1 LIAERNPPA
10 ILVAIVAMFL
20 ACGHALRADAD
31 VPNQT
36 KQGSSTA
43 DATISSLNLP
53 DPLIMNDGQP
63 VKTVAQWRIRR
74 EEMKKILLEN
84 FIGEIPPAPGNVE
97 GTVTASTP
105 VLGGKVVFRQI
116 DLKFGPDQKLALRIA
131 IFTPVGAGP
140 FPTFVQPNFFET
152 PHFPDKTPEAA
163 NPTPTP
169 TQTEIQRRFAEW
181 RRRMTDPEALALA
194 DKDLFDR
201 GYALATYG
209 YTQSAID
216 NPTQHSTGY
225 FLAYP
230 KMTWGGLGVFAWTMS
245 RCVDY
250 LETLPYIDHSKL
262 IAVGHSRLGKTALI
276 AGAMD
281 ERFALVAPV
290 GSGAAGTGLF
300 RVNGAAR
307 EGKEGLEEYVRS
319 FPYHVSP
326 KLPQYAGHVDS
337 LPFDQHWMIAMV
349 APRPL
354 ISAEGLNDQFCN
366 GKASKASY
374 LAALPVYKFLNA
386 GENLGINYRP
396 GTHAFTPDDWQA
408 ILDFADSRLLGKPV
422 SRRFDQ
428 FPPDDQLK

>member
-1 LIAERNPPA
+1 MSPNHR
-10 ILVAIVAMFL
+10 ILLAAIVATSMSGL
-20 ACGHALRADAD
+20 HVLGAGPDAGS
-31 VPNQT
+31 QAQ
-36 KQGSSTA
+36 QGPA
-43 DATISSLNLP
+43 VVGAAILGLNLP

-63 VKTVAQWRIRR
+63 VTTDAQWKIRR

-84 FIGEIPPAPGNVE
+84 LIGELPPPPGNVE
-97 GTVTASTP
+97 GTETSST
-105 VLGGKVVFRQI
+105 LLAGGKVLFREI
-116 DLKFGPDQKLALRIA
+116 TLRFGPDQKLTLKIAL
-131 IFTPVGAGP
+131 FTPVGQGP

-152 PHFPDKTPEAA
+152 PHFPDKAPGAA
-163 NPTPTP
+163 SPTPTP
-169 TQTEIQRRFAEW
+169 VLDENQRRFAEW
-181 RRRMTDPEALALA
+181 RKRMTNPDSVALA

-230 KMTWGGLGVFAWTMS
+230 TATWGGLGCFAWTMS

-250 LETLPYIDHSKL
+250 LETLPYVDHSKL
-262 IAVGHSRLGKTALI
+262 IAVGHSRLGKTTLI
-276 AGAMD
+276 AGALD
-281 ERFALVAPV
+281 ERFAMVAPI
-290 GSGAAGTGLF
+290 GSGCAGTGLF

-307 EGKEGLEEYVRS
+307 QGKEGLEEYVRS

-326 KLPQYAGHVDS
+326 NLPKYAGHADT
-337 LPFDQHWMIAMV
+337 LPFDQHWLIALV

-354 ISAEGLNDQFCN
+354 ISAEGLSDQFCN

-386 GENLGINYRP
+386 EDNLGINYRP

-408 ILDFADSRLLGKPV
+408 VLDFADSRLLGKQV

-428 FPPDDQLK
+428 LPPDDQLN

>member
-1 LIAERNPPA
+1 MTERTPPA
-10 ILVAIVAMFL
+10 ILVAIVAMYL
-20 ACGHALRADAD
+20 TCGHVLRADAD

-36 KQGSSTA
+36 KKGSSTT

-63 VKTVAQWRIRR
+63 VKTVAQWRICR

-84 FIGEIPPAPGNVE
+84 FIGEMPPMPGNVE
-97 GTVTASTP
+97 GAVTASTP
-105 VLGGKVVFRQI
+105 VLGGKVVVRQI
-116 DLKFGPDQKLALRIA
+116 DLKFGPDQKLTLKIA

-152 PHFPDKTPEAA
+152 PHFPDKATEAA

-169 TQTEIQRRFAEW
+169 AQDANQRRFAEW
-181 RRRMTDPEALALA
+181 RRRMTDPDALALA

-230 KMTWGGLGVFAWTMS
+230 NMTWGGLGVFAWTMS

-250 LETLPYIDHSKL
+250 LETLPYLDHSKL
-262 IAVGHSRLGKTALI
+262 IDSRLGKTALI
-276 AGAMD
+276 AGAID

-290 GSGAAGTGLF
+290 GSGCAGTGLF
-300 RVNGAAR
+300 RINGAAR
-307 EGKEGLEEYVRS
+307 EGMEGLEEYVRS

-326 KLPQYAGHVDS
+326 KLPQYAGHADS
-337 LPFDQHWMIAMV
+337 LPFDQHWMIALV

-354 ISAEGLNDQFCN
+354 ISAEGLSDQYCN

-374 LAALPVYKFLNA
+374 YASLQVYKFLNA
-386 GENLGINYRP
+386 EDNLGINYRP
-396 GTHAFTPDDWQA
+396 GTHAYTPDDWRA

-428 FPPDDQLK
+428 VPPDDQLEYRII

>member
-1 LIAERNPPA
+1 MAMQKPQTFLIIILAAFASCAHAQGAEAAAGNQPQQITPA
-10 ILVAIVAMFL
+10 TRVAV
-20 ACGHALRADAD
+20 
-31 VPNQT
+31 
-36 KQGSSTA
+36 
-43 DATISSLNLP
+43 SSLNLP
-53 DPLIMNDGQP
+53 DPLVMNDGVP
-63 VKTVAQWRIRR
+63 VTTAEQWTLRR
-74 EEMKKILLEN
+74 EEMRKILLEN
-84 FIGEIPPAPGNVE
+84 LIGELPPAPGNVE
-97 GTVTASTP
+97 GKETSSTLLAGGTV
-105 VLGGKVVFRQI
+105 LFRQI
-116 DLKFGPDQKLALRIA
+116 DLKFGPDQKLTLKIALL
-131 IFTPVGAGP
+131 TPVGKGP

-169 TQTEIQRRFAEW
+169 TQDENQRRFAEW
-181 RRRMTDPEALALA
+181 RRRMTDPESLAVA
-194 DKDLFDR
+194 DKALFER

-230 KMTWGGLGVFAWTMS
+230 NMSWGGLGVYAWTMS

-250 LETLPYIDHSKL
+250 LETLAYIDHSKL

-276 AGAMD
+276 AGALD
-281 ERFALVAPV
+281 ERFALVAPI
-290 GSGAAGTGLF
+290 GSGCAGTGLF

-307 EGKEGLEEYVRS
+307 QGKEGLEEYIRS

-326 KLPQYAGHVDS
+326 NLPKYAGRADS
-337 LPFDQHWMIAMV
+337 LPFDQHWLIALV

-354 ISAEGLNDQFCN
+354 ISAEGLSDQFCN

-374 LAALPVYKFLNA
+374 LAALPVYNFLHA
-386 GENLGINYRP
+386 EDDLGINYRP

-408 ILDFADSRLLGKPV
+408 VLDFADSRLLGKAIA
-422 SRRFDQ
+422 RRFDQ

>member
-1 LIAERNPPA
+1 MSMRKQQA
-10 ILVAIVAMFL
+10 ILVVVL
-20 ACGHALRADAD
+20 AAFMTHAHALGAGAEVGNQAQQGSTAAD
-31 VPNQT
+31 VT
-36 KQGSSTA
+36 V
-43 DATISSLNLP
+43 SSLNLP
-53 DPLIMNDGQP
+53 DPLIMNDGRP
-63 VKTVAQWRIRR
+63 VTTAAQWRLRR
-74 EEMKKILLEN
+74 EEMRKILLEN
-84 FIGEIPPAPGNVE
+84 LIGELPPSPGNVE
-97 GTVTASTP
+97 GKETASTLLP
-105 VLGGKVVFRQI
+105 GGKVLFRQI
-116 DLKFGPDQKLALRIA
+116 DLKFGPDQKLALKIA
-131 IFTPVGAGP
+131 LFTPVGTGP

-152 PHFPDKTPEAA
+152 PHFPDKAQEAA
-163 NPTPTP
+163 NSAPAP
-169 TQTEIQRRFAEW
+169 TQDEGQRRFAEW
-181 RRRMTDPEALALA
+181 RRRMTDPEFLAQA
-194 DKDLFDR
+194 DKSLFER

-230 KMTWGGLGVFAWTMS
+230 NMSWGGLGVYAWTMS

-250 LETLPYIDHSKL
+250 LETLPFIDHSKL

-290 GSGAAGTGLF
+290 GSGCAGTGLF

-307 EGKEGLEEYVRS
+307 DGKEGLEEYVRS

-326 KLPQYAGHVDS
+326 KLPQYAGNVNS
-337 LPFDQHWMIAMV
+337 LPFDQHWLIALA

-354 ISAEGLNDQFCN
+354 ISAEGLSDQYCN

-374 LAALPVYKFLNA
+374 LAALPVYKFLGA
-386 GENLGINYRP
+386 DDSLGINYRP

-408 ILDFADSRLLGKPV
+408 VLDFADAHLLGKRV

-428 FPPDDQLK
+428 FPPEELLR

>member
-1 LIAERNPPA
+1 VITERYPPA
-10 ILVAIVAMFL
+10 ILLTIVALFL
-20 ACGHALRADAD
+20 ASGHTLRAEAN

-36 KQGSSTA
+36 KQDSSTA
-43 DATISSLNLP
+43 DATISRLNLP
-53 DPLIMNDGQP
+53 DPLIMNDGRP
-63 VKTVAQWRIRR
+63 VTTAAQWRIRR

-84 FIGEIPPAPGNVE
+84 FIGEMPPAPGNVE

-116 DLKFGPDQKLALRIA
+116 DLKFGPDQKLTLKIA

-152 PHFPDKTPEAA
+152 PHFSEKTPDAA

-169 TQTEIQRRFAEW
+169 TQTENQHRFAEW

-194 DKDLFDR
+194 DKDLFDH

-230 KMTWGGLGVFAWTMS
+230 NMTWGGLGVFAWTMS

-326 KLPQYAGHVDS
+326 NLPKYAEHADS
-337 LPFDQHWMIAMV
+337 LPFDQHWMIALV

-354 ISAEGLNDQFCN
+354 ISAEGLSDQYCN

-374 LAALPVYKFLNA
+374 YASLPVYKFLKA
-386 GENLGINYRP
+386 EDNLGINYRP
-396 GTHAFTPDDWQA
+396 GTHAFTPEDWQA

-422 SRRFDQ
+422 ARRFDQ
-428 FPPDDQLK
+428 FPPDDQLR

>member
-1 LIAERNPPA
+1 M
-10 ILVAIVAMFL
+10 ILAGIMAHD
-20 ACGHALRADAD
+20 HALGAGADDGTQA
-31 VPNQT
+31 Q
-36 KQGSSTA
+36 QSSTNA
-43 DATISSLNLP
+43 EVKVSSLNLP
-53 DPLIMNDGQP
+53 DPLVMNDGQP
-63 VKTVAQWRIRR
+63 VTTVAQWSVRR
-74 EEMKKILLEN
+74 VEMKKILLEDL
-84 FIGEIPPAPGNVE
+84 IGDLPAPPGNVE
-97 GTVTASTP
+97 GVETASTP
-105 VLGGKVVFRQI
+105 VLGGKVTFRQI
-116 DLKFGPDQKLALRIA
+116 DLKFGPNQKLTLKIAL
-131 IFTPVGAGP
+131 FTPAGNGP

-152 PHFPDKTPEAA
+152 PHFADKVPEAA
-163 NPTPTP
+163 PSAQAPP
-169 TQTEIQRRFAEW
+169 LTENQRRFAEW
-181 RRRMTDPEALALA
+181 RRRMTDPESLALA
-194 DKDLFDR
+194 DKALFER

-230 KMTWGGLGVFAWTMS
+230 GKSWGGLGVYAWTMS

-250 LETLPYIDHSKL
+250 LETLPFIDHSKL

-290 GSGAAGTGLF
+290 GSGCAGTGLF

-326 KLPQYAGHVDS
+326 KLPQYAGNVKA
-337 LPFDQHWMIAMV
+337 LPFDQHWLIALV

-354 ISAEGLNDQFCN
+354 ISAEGLSDQFCN

-374 LAALPVYKFLNA
+374 LAALPVYEFLGA
-386 GENLGINYRP
+386 GDSLGINYRP

-408 ILDFADSRLLGKPV
+408 VLDFADSRLLGKLV

-428 FPPDDQLK
+428 FPPEEQLQ